1 MRIFRFAA
9 VTALAFLIV
18 AGSIAIAQVNQVPG
32 PGLNG
37 YDGAKIV
44 GWGFNSSLNIAAAT
58 VVKTGRGRV
67 ACASI
72 IVLGSTAGSIADTTT
87 TGAVATANKVLVIP
101 ASAAIGTTYCI
112 NFPVTNGIVVTP
124 GTSGVI
130 ALSYQ

>member
-9 VTALAFLIV
+9 VTALAFL

-32 PGLNG
+32 PGING

-67 ACASI
+67 GCASI

-101 ASAAIGTTYCI
+101 ASAATGTTYCI
-112 NFPVTNGIVVTP
+112 NFPVTSGIVVTP

-130 ALSYQ
+130 ALSWQ